1 MRIPAD
7 EISNPIPVAAPIG
20 TAAAALEAAALAKVK
35 RRLLPFLFVLYIVAY
50 LDRINVGFAALRMN
64 RALGLSDAVFGFGA
78 GLFFAGYFIFEI
90 PSNLILARVGARRWI
105 ARIMLTWGIV
115 AIAMIAVRGPASFCA
130 LRFTLGAAEAGF
142 FPGVILYLTRWFPAG
157 QRARAVALF
166 MTAAA
171 VAGIVAG
178 PVSGALLMMH
188 DTLGIAGW
196 QWLFILEGAPAIALG
211 IAVAFRL
218 PDGPEDARWLS
229 PDERNALLE
238 MNARER
244 AAATERAYRLAD
256 GLKDPRV
263 WMLALI
269 YFGIVFGLYGVS
281 FWLPQ
286 IVQGFRGSS
295 DFVVGLITAI
305 PFIVAVLAMVR
316 VGAISDTISRGGGDR
331 RRVLAICAF
340 VGACGFVLSAMAR
353 EPAFELAAIA
363 LGAAGIFS
371 AFGPFWAIPPE
382 FLGGTAA
389 AGAIAL
395 VNSLGNLG
403 GFCGPYVVGLMKGS
417 THSFKGGLAVLAL
430 SVGISGALALTLPSG
445 NDARML

>member
-1 MRIPAD
+1 VRIPGD
-7 EISNPIPVAAPIG
+7 EISNPIPI
-20 TAAAALEAAALAKVK
+20 TQAAAALEAAALAKVR

-50 LDRINVGFAALRMN
+50 LDRINVGFAALQMN

-90 PSNLILARVGARRWI
+90 PSNLILQRVGARRWI
-105 ARIMLTWGIV
+105 ARIMLTWGAV
-115 AIAMIAVRGPASFCA
+115 AIAMVAVRGPASFCG

-142 FPGVILYLTRWFPAG
+142 FSGVILYLTRWFPAG
-157 QRARAVALF
+157 QRARAVAWF

-188 DTLGIAGW
+188 DMLGIAGW
-196 QWLFILEGAPAIALG
+196 QWLFILEGAPAIVLG

-229 PDERNALLE
+229 PDERHALVQ
-238 MNARER
+238 MNARESNP
-244 AAATERAYRLAD
+244 TGEHAYRLAD

-263 WMLALI
+263 WLLALI

-286 IVQGFRGSS
+286 IVQGFRASS
-295 DFVVGLITAI
+295 DFVIGLITAI

-316 VGAISDTISRGGGDR
+316 VGAISDKVSSRGGSR
-331 RRVLAICAF
+331 RRVVALCAF
-340 VGACGFVLSAMAR
+340 AGAGGFILSAVAR

-371 AFGPFWAIPPE
+371 ACGPFWAIPPE

-395 VNSLGNLG
+395 INSLGNLG
-403 GFCGPYVVGLMKGS
+403 GFFGPYVVGLMKGS
-417 THSFKGGLAVLAL
+417 TDSFKGALAILAL
-430 SVGISGALALTLPSG
+430 SVGISGALALMLPSRP
-445 NDARML
+445 ARTL

>member
-1 MRIPAD
+1 MRIRAD
-7 EISNPIPVAAPIG
+7 E
-20 TAAAALEAAALAKVK
+20 AAAALEAAALAKVR
-35 RRLLPFLFVLYIVAY
+35 RRLLPFLFLLYIVAY

-105 ARIMLTWGIV
+105 ARIMLSWGAA
-115 AIAMIAVRGPASFCA
+115 AIAMVAVRGPASFCA
-130 LRFTLGAAEAGF
+130 LRFLLGAAEAGF

-178 PVSGALLMMH
+178 PVSGALLMMGQ
-188 DTLGIAGW
+188 TLGMAGW
-196 QWLFILEGAPAIALG
+196 QWLFLLEGVPAIALG
-211 IAVAFRL
+211 IVVAIVL

-229 PDERNALLE
+229 PGERDALLA
-238 MNARER
+238 MRER
-244 AAATERAYRLAD
+244 EQRAARAQVQRLRD
-256 GLKDPRV
+256 GLRDPRV
-263 WMLALI
+263 WLLALI
-269 YFGIVFGLYGVS
+269 YFGLVFGLYGVS

-305 PFIVAVLAMVR
+305 PFIVAAVAMVR
-316 VGAISDTISRGGGDR
+316 VGAISDAIAERGGDR
-331 RRVLAICAF
+331 RRALALCAYA
-340 VGACGFVLSAMAR
+340 GACGFVLAALAR
-353 EPAFELAAIA
+353 SPILELLAIA
-363 LGAAGIFS
+363 IGAGGIFS

-382 FLGGTAA
+382 FLGGSAA

-403 GFCGPYVVGLMKGS
+403 GFFGPYAVGVMKES
-417 THSFKGGLAVLAL
+417 THSFKSGLAALAIAL
-430 SVGISGALALTLPSG
+430 VVSGTLALTLPDCA
-445 NDARML
+445 DA

>member
-1 MRIPAD
+1 MRIPGD
-7 EISNPIPVAAPIG
+7 EISKPIPI
-20 TAAAALEAAALAKVK
+20 TEAAAALEAAALAKVR

-50 LDRINVGFAALRMN
+50 LDRINVGFAALQMN
-64 RALGLSDAVFGFGA
+64 RALGLSDAIFGFGA

-90 PSNLILARVGARRWI
+90 PSNLILERVGARRWI
-105 ARIMLTWGIV
+105 ARIMLSWGAV

-142 FPGVILYLTRWFPAG
+142 FPGVILYLTRWFPAR

-229 PDERNALLE
+229 EDERDALLA
-238 MNARER
+238 MNAREQN
-244 AAATERAYRLAD
+244 AAAVHAYRLAD
-256 GLKDPRV
+256 GLKDSRV

-286 IVQGFRGSS
+286 IVQGFRAGS
-295 DFVVGLITAI
+295 DFVIGLITAI

-316 VGAISDTISRGGGDR
+316 VGAISDAISSRGGDR
-331 RRVLAICAF
+331 RRVLAACAI
-340 VGACGFVLSAMAR
+340 VGACGFVLSALAR

-371 AFGPFWAIPPE
+371 ACGPFWAIPPE

-395 VNSLGNLG
+395 INSLGNLG
-403 GFCGPYVVGLMKGS
+403 GFFGPYVVGLMRGS
-417 THSFKGGLAVLAL
+417 SHSFKGGLAVLAL
-430 SVGISGALALTLPSG
+430 SVGISGALALVLPS
-445 NDARML
+445 NRDSRTL

>member
-1 MRIPAD
+1 VRIPAD
-7 EISNPIPVAAPIG
+7 EISNPIPIAAQAG
-20 TAAAALEAAALAKVK
+20 QAAAALEAAALAKVK

-50 LDRINVGFAALRMN
+50 LDRINVGFAALQMN

-105 ARIMLTWGIV
+105 ARIMLTWGVV
-115 AIAMIAVRGPASFCA
+115 AIAMTAVRGPASFCA

-196 QWLFILEGAPAIALG
+196 QWLFLLEGAPAIALG

-229 PDERNALLE
+229 DEERNALLE

-244 AAATERAYRLAD
+244 SAAAGRAYRLAD
-256 GLKDPRV
+256 SLKDARV
-263 WMLALI
+263 WLLALI

-286 IVQGFRGSS
+286 IVQGFRASS
-295 DFVVGLITAI
+295 DFVIGLITAI
-305 PFIVAVLAMVR
+305 PFIAAVFAMVR
-316 VGAISDTISRGGGDR
+316 VGAISDAISRSGGDR
-331 RRVLAICAF
+331 RRVLAVCAF
-340 VGACGFVLSAMAR
+340 VGAGGFIVSAIVR
-353 EPAFELAAIA
+353 GPAFELAAIA

-371 AFGPFWAIPPE
+371 SFGPFWAIPPE
-382 FLGGTAA
+382 FLGGPAA

-417 THSFKGGLAVLAL
+417 SHSFKGGLAVLAL

>member
-1 MRIPAD
+1 
-7 EISNPIPVAAPIG
+7 
-20 TAAAALEAAALAKVK
+20 
-35 RRLLPFLFVLYIVAY
+35 FLFVLYIVAY
-50 LDRINVGFAALRMN
+50 LDRINVGFAALQMN

-90 PSNLILARVGARRWI
+90 PSNLILQRVGARRWI
-105 ARIMLTWGIV
+105 ARIMLTWGAV
-115 AIAMIAVRGPASFCA
+115 AIAMVAVRGPASFCG

-157 QRARAVALF
+157 QRARAVAWF

-188 DTLGIAGW
+188 DMLGIAGW
-196 QWLFILEGAPAIALG
+196 QWLFILEGAPAIVLG

-229 PDERNALLE
+229 PDERHALVQ
-238 MNARER
+238 MNARESNP
-244 AAATERAYRLAD
+244 TGEHAYRLAD

-263 WMLALI
+263 WLLALI

-286 IVQGFRGSS
+286 IVQGFRASS
-295 DFVVGLITAI
+295 DFVIGLITAI

-316 VGAISDTISRGGGDR
+316 VGAISDKVSSRGGSR
-331 RRVLAICAF
+331 RRVVALCAF
-340 VGACGFVLSAMAR
+340 AGAGGFILSAVAR

-371 AFGPFWAIPPE
+371 ACGPFWAIPPE
-382 FLGGTAA
+382 FLSGTAA

-395 VNSLGNLG
+395 INSLGNLG
-403 GFCGPYVVGLMKGS
+403 GFFGPYVVGLMKGS
-417 THSFKGGLAVLAL
+417 TDSFKGALAILAL
-430 SVGISGALALTLPSG
+430 SVGISGALALMLPSRP
-445 NDARML
+445 ARTL